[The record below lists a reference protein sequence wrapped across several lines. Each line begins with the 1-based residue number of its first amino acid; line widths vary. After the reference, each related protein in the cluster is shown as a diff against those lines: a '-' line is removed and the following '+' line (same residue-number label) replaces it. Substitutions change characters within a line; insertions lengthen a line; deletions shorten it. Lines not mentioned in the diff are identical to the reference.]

1 MVISIDAIQ
10 NGAELDAAAVWFDP
24 GTDVPPAEDWDAN
37 VPNGR
42 GIFYSLLLS
51 CVLWA
56 GLIIGVRTVI
66 ALVV

>member
-1 MVISIDAIQ
+1 MVISIDAIE
-10 NGAELDAAAVWFDP
+10 NGAELDAAAVWFEP
-24 GTDVPPAEDWDAN
+24 GTDVPAAEDWEAN

-42 GIFYSLLLS
+42 GIFYGLALS

-56 GLIIGVRTVI
+56 GLIIGIRTLI